1 LFKTRKIKRVFPV
14 DKSLGYKNLIV
25 SGCSFT
31 HNVTEDHLDT
41 WPYYL
46 RDIGGF
52 NEVYDCSLPGAG
64 NNHIANSL
72 QWCLETDPIDP
83 ADSLVI
89 VMWSGVDRD
98 DLICPKE
105 HLTPYPEFKFTDT
118 VSTGITG
125 GLLGSG
131 NTTTYLTDLAQQKT
145 SASRSIENFLLI
157 NGIYHYLHAKKYQF
171 LFLDFCKGSSIV
183 SGRTKHFDI
192 TPYLPKNI
200 QQTYKRMFTNLTDLH
215 EWAIR
220 HDFLQEDDLHCNI
233 HGHLDWTRKVLHPYL
248 VDNYSI

>member
-1 LFKTRKIKRVFPV
+1 MFKTRKIKRVFPV

-83 ADSLVI
+83 ADSLVV
-89 VMWSGVDRD
+89 VMWSGNDRD
-98 DLICPKE
+98 DYVMPVSNDTKN
-105 HLTPYPEFKFTDT
+105 YPFHFNYSKDV
-118 VSTGITG
+118 VSGITA
-125 GLLGSG
+125 GSAKWNKG
-131 NTTTYLTDLAQQKT
+131 NLKEYCVPK
-145 SASRSIENFLLI
+145 SKESRAIENYLLV
-157 NGIYHYLHAKKYQF
+157 NHMYHYLESKGFKFIF
-171 LFLDFCKGSSIV
+171 LNFLKGPS
-183 SGRTKHFDI
+183 RTLHFDI

-200 QQTYKRMFTNLTDLH
+200 QQTYKRMFIDLTDLH

-220 HDFLQEDDLHCNI
+220 HDLQNTDGFHPTV

>member
-1 LFKTRKIKRVFPV
+1 MFKTRKIKKQFDTIDRV
-14 DKSLGYKNLIV
+14 GYSNLIV

-31 HNVTEDHLDT
+31 FNNHETSAAS

-72 QWCLETDPIDP
+72 QWCLENESPDPKN
-83 ADSLVI
+83 SLVV
-89 VMWSGVDRD
+89 VMWSGNDRD
-98 DLICPKE
+98 DYVMPSSNDNKE
-105 HLTPYPEFKFTDT
+105 YPFHFNYSKDV
-118 VSTGITG
+118 VSGITG
-125 GLLGSG
+125 GNAPENKG
-131 NTTTYLTDLAQQKT
+131 NLKEYVVPK
-145 SASRSIENFLLI
+145 SKESRAIENYLI
-157 NGIYHYLHAKKYQF
+157 VNSMYHYLKSKGFTFVF
-171 LFLDFCKGSSIV
+171 LNFLYGPS
-183 SGRTKHFDI
+183 RTNHFDLA
-192 TPYLPKNI
+192 TYLPTDLKH
-200 QQTYKRMFTNLTDLH
+200 TYKEMFTHVTDLH

-220 HDFLQEDDLHCNI
+220 HDFIEEDDFHCNV

>member
-1 LFKTRKIKRVFPV
+1 MFKTRKIKRVFPV

-31 HNVTEDHLDT
+31 HNVSEDHLDT

-52 NEVYDCSLPGAG
+52 DEVYDCSLPGAG
-64 NNHIANSL
+64 NSHIANSL

-98 DLICPKE
+98 DFICPKE
-105 HLTPYPEFKFTDT
+105 HLIPYPEFKFTDT
-118 VSTGITG
+118 VNSGITG
-125 GLLGSG
+125 GLLRTG
-131 NTTTYLTDLAQQKT
+131 NTKTCLPDLAQQKT

-157 NGIYHYLHAKKYQF
+157 NGMYHYLHAKKYQF
-171 LFLDFCKGSSIV
+171 LFLDFCKGSAIV

-192 TPYLPKNI
+192 TPYLPKNL
-200 QQTYKRMFTNLTDLH
+200 QQTYKRMFTNITDLH

-220 HDFLQEDDLHCNI
+220 YDLQATDDFHATH
-233 HGHLDWTRKVLHPYL
+233 HGHLDWTRKVLFPYL